1 MVKKC
6 YLWTCDIWILVC
18 CNCMISLTA
27 TPLINVFTSHP
38 GYDGH
43 VRYPDGNYTQ
53 DWYLTTNWINHTIK
67 IHFATCFIENSKGV
81 CLFDYLYVYD
91 GANSSSPELLKT
103 CCGKIHS
110 ATLESSTGEMYIFFE
125 TDNTVGDTG
134 FEIEYW
140 SNGITT
146 TTTTTTVAPTTE
158 INTDTTTMQISTA
171 GKTTT
176 MQISSAGKTT
186 NSANSSATSDKS
198 GTSDASVIST
208 ITSSSHEPEVYTAST
223 ILDQNLQTTTG
234 YFSQT
239 SDISTSH
246 ASGSSTGE
254 SFSTETQ
261 TSNPNAYSSTASIA
275 SSSTA
280 TNKETIGESFS
291 NETQNPN
298 AYSSTTSIDS
308 SSTVTNKET
317 FDQNSHSSASA
328 FTGTTITISHPNSA
342 TSNTTA
348 SPSTVSDDGMDTS
361 TDSTNTTAM
370 HINSVDTTTHSASNS
385 NTSYTN
391 EQNSHSSA
399 SAFASTTVT
408 IAQPNNAPL
417 NTTSPS
423 IVSDA
428 GNDNSRYIIIACVV
442 TGLLVIIVAVLIVV
456 MVMKKNK
463 AATYPRPF
471 LVDDGKPIQPDSR
484 NTKFKNGQKMAFTA
498 PPPTPPLH
506 TIMPQTETNL
516 FDLDLPEKGRANRLP
531 PLYSSINTSNTN

>member
-1 MVKKC
+1 MYFVGIA
-6 YLWTCDIWILVC
+6 LLLSQIVC

-103 CCGKIHS
+103 CCGDIHS
-110 ATLESSTGEMYIFFE
+110 ASLESSTGEMYILFE

-146 TTTTTTVAPTTE
+146 TTTTTTVAPTT
-158 INTDTTTMQISTA
+158 
-171 GKTTT
+171 
-176 MQISSAGKTT
+176 
-186 NSANSSATSDKS
+186 
-198 GTSDASVIST
+198 
-208 ITSSSHEPEVYTAST
+208 
-223 ILDQNLQTTTG
+223 
-234 YFSQT
+234 
-239 SDISTSH
+239 
-246 ASGSSTGE
+246 
-254 SFSTETQ
+254 
-261 TSNPNAYSSTASIA
+261 
-275 SSSTA
+275 
-280 TNKETIGESFS
+280 
-291 NETQNPN
+291 
-298 AYSSTTSIDS
+298 
-308 SSTVTNKET
+308 
-317 FDQNSHSSASA
+317 
-328 FTGTTITISHPNSA
+328 
-342 TSNTTA
+342 
-348 SPSTVSDDGMDTS
+348 
-361 TDSTNTTAM
+361 
-370 HINSVDTTTHSASNS
+370 
-385 NTSYTN
+385 
-391 EQNSHSSA
+391 
-399 SAFASTTVT
+399 
-408 IAQPNNAPL
+408 
-417 NTTSPS
+417 
-423 IVSDA
+423 
-428 GNDNSRYIIIACVV
+428 DNSRYIIIACVV

-484 NTKFKNGQKMAFTA
+484 NTKFKNGQKKMAFPA

-516 FDLDLPEKGRANRLP
+516 FDLELPEKGRANRLP
-531 PLYSSINTSNTN
+531 PLYSSIATSNTN

>member
-1 MVKKC
+1 MVKRC

-158 INTDTTTMQISTA
+158 IYTDTTTMQISTA

-186 NSANSSATSDKS
+186 NSASSSATSDKS
-198 GTSDASVIST
+198 GTSDASVIYT
-208 ITSSSHEPEVYTAST
+208 ITSSSHEPKVYTAST
-223 ILDQNLQTTTG
+223 ILDQNIQTTTG

-246 ASGSSTGE
+246 ASDSSTGE

-275 SSSTA
+275 ASSTA

-291 NETQNPN
+291 TETQNPN
-298 AYSSTTSIDS
+298 AYSSTTSIES

-317 FDQNSHSSASA
+317 IDQNSHSSANA
-328 FTGTTITISHPNSA
+328 FTGTTITITHPNSA
-342 TSNTTA
+342 SSNTTA
-348 SPSTVSDDGMDTS
+348 SPSTVSDDGK
-361 TDSTNTTAM
+361 
-370 HINSVDTTTHSASNS
+370 
-385 NTSYTN
+385 
-391 EQNSHSSA
+391 
-399 SAFASTTVT
+399 
-408 IAQPNNAPL
+408 
-417 NTTSPS
+417 
-423 IVSDA
+423 
-428 GNDNSRYIIIACVV
+428 DNSRYIIIACVV

-484 NTKFKNGQKMAFTA
+484 NTKFKNGQKKMAFPA

>member
-1 MVKKC
+1 MYFVGFA
-6 YLWTCDIWILVC
+6 LLLSQIVC

-103 CCGKIHS
+103 CCGKAHS

-186 NSANSSATSDKS
+186 NSASSSATSDKS
-198 GTSDASVIST
+198 GSSDASVIST
-208 ITSSSHEPEVYTAST
+208 ITSSSHEPKVYTAST
-223 ILDQNLQTTTG
+223 ILDQNIQTTTG

-246 ASGSSTGE
+246 ASGSSKGE

-261 TSNPNAYSSTASIA
+261 TSNQNAYSSTASITA
-275 SSSTA
+275 PSTA

-291 NETQNPN
+291 TETQNPN

-308 SSTVTNKET
+308 SSTVTNKGT
-317 FDQNSHSSASA
+317 IDQNSHSSVSA
-328 FTGTTITISHPNSA
+328 FTGTTITITHHNSA
-342 TSNTTA
+342 SSNTTA
-348 SPSTVSDDGMDTS
+348 FPSTVSDDGKDTS
-361 TDSTNTTAM
+361 TDSTYTTAM

-385 NTSYTN
+385 NTSYTTD
-391 EQNSHSSA
+391 ENSPSSA
-399 SAFASTTVT
+399 SAFASTT
-408 IAQPNNAPL
+408 IAQPYNALL
-417 NTTSPS
+417 NTTTSPS

-484 NTKFKNGQKMAFTA
+484 NTKFKNGQKKMAFPA

-516 FDLDLPEKGRANRLP
+516 FDLELPEKGRANRLP
-531 PLYSSINTSNTN
+531 PLYSSIATSNTN

>member
-1 MVKKC
+1 MYFVGIA
-6 YLWTCDIWILVC
+6 LLLSQIVC

-103 CCGKIHS
+103 CCGDIHS
-110 ATLESSTGEMYIFFE
+110 ASLESSTGEMYILFE

-176 MQISSAGKTT
+176 MQISS
-186 NSANSSATSDKS
+186 
-198 GTSDASVIST
+198 V
-208 ITSSSHEPEVYTAST
+208 
-223 ILDQNLQTTTG
+223 
-234 YFSQT
+234 
-239 SDISTSH
+239 
-246 ASGSSTGE
+246 
-254 SFSTETQ
+254 
-261 TSNPNAYSSTASIA
+261 
-275 SSSTA
+275 
-280 TNKETIGESFS
+280 
-291 NETQNPN
+291 
-298 AYSSTTSIDS
+298 
-308 SSTVTNKET
+308 
-317 FDQNSHSSASA
+317 
-328 FTGTTITISHPNSA
+328 
-342 TSNTTA
+342 
-348 SPSTVSDDGMDTS
+348 
-361 TDSTNTTAM
+361 
-370 HINSVDTTTHSASNS
+370 
-385 NTSYTN
+385 
-391 EQNSHSSA
+391 
-399 SAFASTTVT
+399 
-408 IAQPNNAPL
+408 
-417 NTTSPS
+417 
-423 IVSDA
+423 
-428 GNDNSRYIIIACVV
+428 DNSRYIIIACVV

-484 NTKFKNGQKMAFTA
+484 NTKFKNGQKKMAFPA

-516 FDLDLPEKGRANRLP
+516 FDLELPEKGRANRLP
-531 PLYSSINTSNTN
+531 PLYSSIATSNTN